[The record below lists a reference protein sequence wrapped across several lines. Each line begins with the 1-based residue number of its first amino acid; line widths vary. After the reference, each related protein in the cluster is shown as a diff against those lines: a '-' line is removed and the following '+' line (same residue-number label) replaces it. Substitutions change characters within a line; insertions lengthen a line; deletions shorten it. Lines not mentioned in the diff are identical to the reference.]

1 MRGHDHAGIGGD
13 DMTIDFDIRRL
24 VPQFLYSDR
33 NGYALCMAIQAAFE
47 YVAEKVEEGIAI
59 LQDVDAMPEWR
70 LDELAWEYNILYDY
84 SADVE
89 TKRGWIRNAA
99 QAYSLYGTPA
109 GVMQYLEATFDSVR
123 LEEWWEYEGD
133 PYHFRVT
140 VDGEYNEENEAWAMK
155 AANTAKNVRSV
166 LDEII
171 FNSGNVTV
179 PMYVGAA
186 VIGVEIEVDAEMQ
199 DIFRF
204 L

>member
-1 MRGHDHAGIGGD
+1 M
-13 DMTIDFDIRRL
+13 MDFNINALVPRFIRR
-24 VPQFLYSDR
+24 DK
-33 NGYALCMAIQAAFE
+33 NGYALTRAIEAGMKDFLA
-47 YVAEKVEEGIAI
+47 VAQLGLDTVSN
-59 LQDVDAMPEWR
+59 VDTMPEWR

-99 QAYSLYGTPA
+99 QSYSLYGTPA

-123 LEEWWEYEGD
+123 LEEWWEYGGD

-140 VDGEYNEENEAWAMK
+140 VDGEYNEENEAWAMT

-171 FNSGNVTV
+171 FNSGSTTV
-179 PMYVGAA
+179 PLYVGAA
-186 VIGVEIEVDAEMQ
+186 VFGVEIEVDAEMQ
-199 DIFRF
+199 DLLLF
-204 L
+204 

>member
-1 MRGHDHAGIGGD
+1 
-13 DMTIDFDIRRL
+13 MTIDFDIKSL

-59 LQDVDAMPEWR
+59 LQDVVAMPEWR

-99 QAYSLYGTPA
+99 HSYSLYGTPA
-109 GVMQYLEATFDSVR
+109 GVMQYLEATFGSAV
-123 LEEWWEYEGD
+123 LEEWWEYGGD

-140 VDGEYNEENEAWAMK
+140 VDGEYNEENKAWAMK

-186 VIGVEIEVDAEMQ
+186 VIGVEIEVNAVPQ
-199 DIFRF
+199 DLIAF
-204 L
+204 